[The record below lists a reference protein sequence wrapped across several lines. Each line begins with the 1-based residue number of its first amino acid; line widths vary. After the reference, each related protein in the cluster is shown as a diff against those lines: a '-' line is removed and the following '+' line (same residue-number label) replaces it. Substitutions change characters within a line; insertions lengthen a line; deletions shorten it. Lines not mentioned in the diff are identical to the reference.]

1 MSSNEELE
9 LTFALKHIDQ
19 HLLQNDFNTKK
30 LLKLQQRIILK
41 EKSNVYLKLNQ
52 SELKCFINSNSF
64 LIVHFYFFS
73 DFVQRSC

>member
-1 MSSNEELE
+1 MEELE

-41 EKSNVYLKLNQ
+41 ENSTVYFKLKSFY
-52 SELKCFINSNSF
+52 F
-64 LIVHFYFFS
+64 LFSYFFS
-73 DFVQRSC
+73 DFVQRSCENLSSL